1 MASKDQNKSMRD
13 NQTYSWMNSNTQ
25 AYMAFVN
32 QMDDVL
38 TNNFDDLV
46 QTLYLKIVSWTFY
59 SSLITLHL
67 LCNHHLRLEFECFL

>member
-59 SSLITLHL
+59 SSLIALHL
-67 LCNHHLRLEFECFL
+67 LCKHHLRLEFECFL

>member
-1 MASKDQNKSMRD
+1 MFAINMNINLVAILHYKKTHMSSEDQNKSVRD

-38 TNNFDDLV
+38 TNNFDDLM
-46 QTLYLKIVSWTFY
+46 
-59 SSLITLHL
+59 
-67 LCNHHLRLEFECFL
+67 

>member
-1 MASKDQNKSMRD
+1 LVITLLDIKTHMASKDQNKSMRD

-46 QTLYLKIVSWTFY
+46 QTLYLKIVS
-59 SSLITLHL
+59 
-67 LCNHHLRLEFECFL
+67 